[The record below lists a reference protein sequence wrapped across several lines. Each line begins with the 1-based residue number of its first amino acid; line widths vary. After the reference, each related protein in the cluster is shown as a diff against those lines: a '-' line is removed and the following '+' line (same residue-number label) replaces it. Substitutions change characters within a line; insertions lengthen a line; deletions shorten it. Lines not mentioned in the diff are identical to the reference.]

1 MKQNQQ
7 VTFSNNSEEK
17 DSLGGWAA
25 MRQGSFWSWSE
36 RNDDLCND
44 RIEKIKKKTGESSEL
59 IQL

>member
-25 MRQGSFWSWSE
+25 MRQGSF
-36 RNDDLCND
+36 
-44 RIEKIKKKTGESSEL
+44 
-59 IQL
+59 